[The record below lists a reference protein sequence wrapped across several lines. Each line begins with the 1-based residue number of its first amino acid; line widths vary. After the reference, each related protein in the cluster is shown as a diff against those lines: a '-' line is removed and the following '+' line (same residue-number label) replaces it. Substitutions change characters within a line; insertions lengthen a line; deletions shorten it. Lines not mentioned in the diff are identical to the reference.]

1 MFLPN
6 EVENYQNIKA
16 SDDLKEQII
25 KNVDKT
31 HKRNRK
37 IATRLAAATACLVFL
52 ALGVNMYMMRNHV
65 LSIDGVPV
73 LYNSRTI
80 DNTTPYSVANIE
92 EENLQICVPLEI
104 RVYKE
109 ADITV
114 SDGTITTKKQDEASS
129 TLRIRKSQDLLWYIY
144 TEDVENAKCTI
155 LMNGKKYVYEL
166 FYEEK
171 NNIYSIRQLEN
182 D

>member
-16 SDDLKEQII
+16 SDDLKDQII

-52 ALGVNMYMMRNHV
+52 AFGVNMYMMRNHV

-80 DNTTPYSVANIE
+80 DNTTSYSVANIE

-114 SDGTITTKKQDEASS
+114 SDGTIETKQQDEPSS
-129 TLRIRKSQDLLWYIY
+129 TLRINKSQDLLWYIY
-144 TEDVENAKCTI
+144 TEDAENAKCTI

-166 FYEEK
+166 FFEEK
-171 NNIYSIRQLEN
+171 NNIYKIRQLEKN
-182 D
+182 